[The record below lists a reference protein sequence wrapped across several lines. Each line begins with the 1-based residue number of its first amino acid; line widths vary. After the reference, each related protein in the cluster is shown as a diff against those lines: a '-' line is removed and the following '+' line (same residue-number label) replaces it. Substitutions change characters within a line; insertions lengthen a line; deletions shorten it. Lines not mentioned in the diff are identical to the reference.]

1 MFQKR
6 PLHDAAIA
14 GAMRKQPCTPQKRK
28 QKRWRLVLS
37 QLTRSDTRSSQI
49 YFPFARGLG
58 HARLRHFFL
67 DAGTCRFAEFFLG
80 FLLHRTSMMTSRP
93 KQYSSIHDAAN
104 NPRQT
109 LPCLRRASHSRVATK
124 VKAQA
129 EAGETERT
137 RHARITLR
145 RTTKVLHA
153 AIA

>member
-1 MFQKR
+1 MFQER
-6 PLHDAAIA
+6 PLHDAAIT
-14 GAMRKQPCTPQKRK
+14 GAMRKLPCPPQKS
-28 QKRWRLVLS
+28 QRLVPS
-37 QLTRSDTRSSQI
+37 QLTRSDSRSSQI
-49 YFPFARGLG
+49 YFPFARRLG
-58 HARLRHFFL
+58 HARLGHFFL
-67 DAGTCRFAEFFLG
+67 DAGTCRFADFFLG

-137 RHARITLR
+137 RHAWITLR